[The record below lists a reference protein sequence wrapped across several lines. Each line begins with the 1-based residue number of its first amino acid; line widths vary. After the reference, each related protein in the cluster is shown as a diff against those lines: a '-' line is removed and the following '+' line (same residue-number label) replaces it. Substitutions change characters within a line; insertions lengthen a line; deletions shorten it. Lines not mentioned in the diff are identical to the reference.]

1 MPAESAL
8 DDDYIISLLSSGNPQ
23 AHLRQKRDK
32 HAPKP
37 NTRFLKQIVSQV
49 DSHNAALLAKEN
61 ADSRAR
67 LRALVGAGQPT
78 SSVESSRD
86 SDRKRKREDG
96 DQRAGRWGAALGG
109 LGRRVDERATDRPN
123 RSHESRPSV
132 REDDSKRRK
141 ERHEDSDGRHVP
153 CGAPECRAKRPSP
166 KEFRPS
172 RREGRVSKR
181 RCDCDRAA
189 RFRVLSK
196 TTETRLTYDDYDED
210 AADLDAGSESEL
222 PGPSPPS
229 VARPRGRGAQK
240 KSGGT
245 MDLRFNDPTY
255 DPSADVSLDEDV
267 DDWDE
272 AQEALGDRA
281 KWRSNRAARLREA
294 GFSETDVKKWEGS
307 GREKDDRD
315 VRWTGKGESREWD
328 RGKVL
333 DKKGRVC
340 VKAEWT
346 KAKKNEP

>member
-8 DDDYIISLLSSGNPQ
+8 DDDYIISLLSSPNPP
-23 AHLRQKRDK
+23 AHLRQKRQK
-32 HAPKP
+32 NAPKP

-67 LRALVGAGQPT
+67 LRALVGVGQPT
-78 SSVESSRD
+78 STSTSDRGH
-86 SDRKRKREDG
+86 DRKRKREG
-96 DQRAGRWGAALGG
+96 GHERAGRWGLALGG
-109 LGRRVDERATDRPN
+109 LGRRVDERETDRQHQSHGS
-123 RSHESRPSV
+123 RSSV
-132 REDDSKRRK
+132 RGDDLKRRK
-141 ERHEDSDGRHVP
+141 ERHEDSAEGHVP
-153 CGAPECRAKRPSP
+153 CSAPECRAKRTSS
-166 KEFRPS
+166 KESRPS
-172 RREGRVSKR
+172 QREGRESKR
-181 RCDCDRAA
+181 RCECELGA
-189 RFRVLSK
+189 RSRVLSK
-196 TTETRLTYDDYDED
+196 TADTRLTYDDYDED
-210 AADLDAGSESEL
+210 AADLDAGSEYEPL
-222 PGPSPPS
+222 GPSPPS
-229 VARPRGRGAQK
+229 VVRPRGRGAET
-240 KSGGT
+240 KSGSN

-272 AQEALGDRA
+272 AREALRDRA
-281 KWRSNRAARLREA
+281 EWRSNRAARLRES

-346 KAKKNEP
+346 KAKKDEP